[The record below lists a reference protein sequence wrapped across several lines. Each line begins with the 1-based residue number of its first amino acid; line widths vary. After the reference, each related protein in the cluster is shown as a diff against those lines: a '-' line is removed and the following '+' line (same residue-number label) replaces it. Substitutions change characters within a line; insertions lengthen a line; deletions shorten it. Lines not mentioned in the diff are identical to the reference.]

1 MNNQVNQS
9 FDTQTQRSQN
19 TPSNNAT
26 TLAFGLTCSIVGV
39 MGGFISMFLAY
50 AVSKMDTGSRE
61 LNRAY
66 GGDAF
71 TGIQNATAQTANNI
85 QDLAEIIKTGIS
97 YALIVFGIAMIA
109 YFGIKLFKII
119 EKLSANSS
127 VAEERPQTNKQTDNQ
142 TAKATKAYPTNSQQ
156 PHPNKGSTVHSKV
169 ESKMLDSPTTIY
181 CPFCGEELYIDRRI
195 DTMECPYCT
204 RKFDL

>member
-19 TPSNNAT
+19 TPSNNTT

-61 LNRAY
+61 SNIAY

-71 TGIQNATAQTANNI
+71 TGIQNAAAQTANNV

-119 EKLSANSS
+119 EKLGANSS

-142 TAKATKAYPTNSQQ
+142 TAKATKAYPT
-156 PHPNKGSTVHSKV
+156 
-169 ESKMLDSPTTIY
+169 TIY

-204 RKFDL
+204 KKFDL